1 MVGTNKREECNPNYS
16 IEGGVGFTMAMSA
29 VVIRAQDAVS
39 MAIRARENTSE
50 PHLPGPQIV

>member
-1 MVGTNKREECNPNYS
+1 
-16 IEGGVGFTMAMSA
+16 MAMSA